1 MVQSLITPSG
11 ADWDYMSAGPTPAE
25 RYVAAWFEERLPGGW
40 EIYVRPY
47 LNGPTPSLVLLH
59 PQYGIAVYEVVDW
72 DPHTVQY
79 TVKTFEASN
88 GKPRDRHIL
97 QSDGHPLEGLENP
110 YLLVRYYKNRI
121 ARLCTDVTGATSY
134 GLITAGLIFT
144 NGSTRYWEDLLAP
157 FRGDDESKS
166 MNPICGSDLLGLR
179 KVNRILRRAYRNTAQ
194 TNMTTQLAD
203 LLRFWLLP
211 PGAPDPTGDALIL
224 DDTQSALVNRDPG
237 ITGYRR
243 VSGPAGSGKS
253 VVLAARAARLAL
265 AGQRVLITCFNIT
278 LTNYLREL
286 LIRFLWAGAGN
297 PGAVDA
303 AQRFVEIYHCHGWAS
318 RLQIDDDRGDCLDT
332 GICNCPADRKF
343 DAVMVDEG
351 QDFEPEWWAHLRLCA
366 LANDGEVLFA
376 ADVTQDLYGRSKSW
390 TDATKRNAGFRGRW
404 NELQYNYRVPEG
416 IIPVLD
422 DFITYFMPDRAA
434 ALPAVAQ
441 GELSDKYSL
450 DMRWI
455 QLQVDSRWGNVCL
468 NELQRVI
475 KTLPDGHH
483 LHDIAL
489 LFWNHVHGFDFVSA
503 IFETLPIDVSHIFV
517 QSLCDDDQSEGEDV
531 QNRSRPLKLSFP
543 LYEDGLRA
551 ITVHSY
557 KGWEAR
563 HLLIYVQDLGSTS
576 DGWSSATLFYVALTR
591 LMRDP
596 LGSSLTVVS
605 SCPEL
610 AEFGRRHFPN
620 YKADNL
626 ARLTELGAI

>member
-72 DPHTVQY
+72 DPYTVQY
-79 TVKTFEASN
+79 TVKTFKASN
-88 GKPRDRHIL
+88 DKPSDRHIL
-97 QSDGHPLEGLENP
+97 QADGHPLEGLENP

-121 ARLCTDVTGATSY
+121 AGFCTDVIGRAGY

-157 FRGDDESKS
+157 FRGDGESKS
-166 MNPICGSDLLGLR
+166 MNPIGGSDALDLGRVERL
-179 KVNRILRRAYRNTAQ
+179 LRRAHHNTAKA
-194 TNMTTQLAD
+194 NMTTQMAD
-203 LLRFWLLP
+203 LLRSWLRP
-211 PGAPDPTGDALIL
+211 PSPSNPIGDPLIL
-224 DDTQSALVNRDPG
+224 DASQSALVNGDPG

-243 VSGPAGSGKS
+243 VRGPAGSGKS
-253 VVLAARAARLAL
+253 VVLAARAALLAL

-278 LTNYLREL
+278 MTAYLKEL
-286 LIRFLWAGAGN
+286 LVRFLWASTDTQKEVYEAYYR
-297 PGAVDA
+297 V
-303 AQRFVEIYHCHGWAS
+303 QIHHYHAWAKY
-318 RLQIDDDRGDCLDT
+318 RDEDCLANGVCD
-332 GICNCPADRKF
+332 CNVSHKF

-376 ADVTQDLYGRSKSW
+376 ADVTQDIYGRSASW
-390 TDATKRNAGFRGRW
+390 TNATMRNAGFRGPW
-404 NELQYNYRVPEG
+404 NKLEYNYRVPYG
-416 IIPVLD
+416 LVPILS
-422 DFITYFMPDRAA
+422 DFVARFMPNRVAE
-434 ALPAVAQ
+434 LPIVAQ
-441 GELSDKYSL
+441 GELSDNYPL

-455 QLQVDSRWGNVCL
+455 QIPVDSRWGNVCL
-468 NELQRVI
+468 SELQRVT
-475 KTLPDGHH
+475 KTLPSGHD
-483 LHDIAL
+483 LNDIAF
-489 LFWNHVHGFDFVSA
+489 LFWNHAYGFDFVSA
-503 IFETLPIDVSHIFV
+503 ISEALSIDVSHIFV
-517 QSLCDDDQSEGEDV
+517 QPLCDDNQSESEDV
-531 QNRSRPLKLSFP
+531 QKRSRPLKLAFP
-543 LYEDGLRA
+543 LYADGMRA
-551 ITVHSY
+551 ITTHSY

-563 HLLIYVQDLGSTS
+563 HLLIYVQDLSSSS

-591 LMRDP
+591 LMRNP

-610 AEFGRRHFPN
+610 AEFGQRHFPN
-620 YKADNL
+620 YMADNL
-626 ARLTELGAI
+626 AQSDYLEVV